1 MIKLIQGKD
10 RRTHPQLIDQ
20 MHRLRKATFFDRMHW
35 EVPVISQWEIDGY
48 DAVDPLYVLSL
59 DDYGN
64 VAGGLRL
71 LPTMG
76 INMLNDT
83 FPQLLPNG
91 ERFASPRIWESSR
104 FTIDRRFETK
114 RFNARLGVGT
124 AELGLAMNQI
134 GKEIGLT
141 HVVTVYDALVHRIL
155 DRGGCAGE
163 PLCEPQMIGK
173 VLTYSVVFE
182 IGDELEARLREAS
195 GIDYDVLNQEVHYI
209 EEMRMAA

>member
-10 RRTHPQLIDQ
+10 RKNHPHLIDQ
-20 MHRLRKATFFDRMHW
+20 MHRLRKSVFHDRMRW
-35 EVPVISQWEIDGY
+35 EVPVINNWEIDGY
-48 DAVDPLYVLSL
+48 DAADPLYVLSI

-71 LPTMG
+71 LPTTG

-91 ERFASPRIWESSR
+91 ERFSSPRIWESSR

-114 RFNARLGVGT
+114 RFNARIGVGT

-134 GKEIGLT
+134 GKDVGLT
-141 HVVTVYDALVHRIL
+141 HVVTVYDALIHRIL
-155 DRGGCAGE
+155 DKGNCAGE
-163 PLCEPQMIGK
+163 PLVEPQIIGK
-173 VLTYSVVFE
+173 VLTYSVVYE
-182 IGDELEARLREAS
+182 IGDELEARLRAAS
-195 GIDYDVLNQEVHYI
+195 GIDYDVLAEQHHYL
-209 EEMRMAA
+209 EEMKMAA